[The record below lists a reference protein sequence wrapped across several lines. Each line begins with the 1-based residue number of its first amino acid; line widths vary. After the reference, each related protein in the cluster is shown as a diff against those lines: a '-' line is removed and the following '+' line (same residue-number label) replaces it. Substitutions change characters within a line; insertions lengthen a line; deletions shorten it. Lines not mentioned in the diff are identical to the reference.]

1 MSFRA
6 QIGHVWN
13 MGHEIEIDKVIQPH
27 RGDQGQV
34 GGTQVP
40 LPGHVDEIENQNQL
54 SL

>member
-13 MGHEIEIDKVIQPH
+13 IRHEIENDEAIKPQ

-34 GGTQVP
+34 GGPQVP
-40 LPGHVDEIENQNQL
+40 PPGHVDEIENQY
-54 SL
+54 